1 MKSIRYK
8 HVISVLLFV
17 LTALTFFCLG
27 RYGCSAPAAE
37 AGQALLLHAVA
48 DTEGSKQLFRPAQ
61 LGNDITQNMYY
72 VGLSSVTVTV
82 DGHAMAL
89 EDALHQGT
97 ITFAQLAADAQLDAR
112 NGFCEESA
120 TSYNGVSYFVYR
132 YPELSIGLVNDV
144 YATPDGQQHLI
155 RELSIYAPDEDVIP
169 PNHYYNSDWGLL
181 DLEDWGLTFSVEQVS
196 NTAITLRCVQSGGQ
210 QIGQLSLDWY
220 MLRNEEGFYPNL
232 SGTAEAPS
240 CEFALQMDGET
251 QITLDWAEE
260 YGSIPSGQ
268 YILDLNVQDHYEPS
282 QVHPLMQNFHDWQA
296 YKLEFTVPA

>member
-1 MKSIRYK
+1 MKPLRYNGL
-8 HVISVLLFV
+8 VFFLLI
-17 LTALTFFCLG
+17 LTALTFFFLG
-27 RYGCSAPAAE
+27 QYGCSAPVAE
-37 AGQALLLHAVA
+37 TGQALLLHAVA
-48 DTEGSKQLFRPAQ
+48 DSEGSKQLFRPAQ

-132 YPELSIGLVNDV
+132 YPELSVGLVNDV

-155 RELSIYAPDEDVIP
+155 RKLSVYAPDEDITP
-169 PNHYYNSDWGLL
+169 PNHYYDSNWGLL

-196 NTAITLRCVQSGGQ
+196 ATAITLRCTQSGGQ
-210 QIGQLSLDWY
+210 QIGQLSVDWY
-220 MLRNEEGFYPNL
+220 SLRNEQGFLPNL
-232 SGTAEAPS
+232 SGTAESPS
-240 CEFALQMDGET
+240 CEVALQMDGET
-251 QITLDWAEE
+251 QITLDWTEE
-260 YGSIPSGQ
+260 YGSLPSGQ
-268 YILDLNVQDHYEPS
+268 YGLTLNIQDHYEPS

-296 YKLEFTVPA
+296 YNLEFTIS